1 MDNRDIL
8 TRFKDGT
15 LGRQQ
20 AMQLLTEG
28 SGPPPQ
34 PSAPHIQ
41 PSAPHIA
48 GPELANPRTTPA
60 GYAVIGIAG
69 RYPRAGDLDALR
81 RLLRTRQDAPA
92 DPPAGRLVDERGIG
106 GHYLDRVAD
115 FDPDFFRLTAREAAL
130 TDPQERLFLDVAWQV
145 MEDAGYTGA
154 RLDSLV
160 GADGEPRS
168 VGVYTAVS
176 SCDYALLAAEL
187 WADGHRAM
195 PRSGHGNV
203 SHPLSALLDLRGPH
217 WSVDTADS
225 SFLVALHQAIGA
237 LESGECAAALVGAVE
252 LRLHPSRQF
261 PGAGEGVGALL
272 LKPLDRAR
280 ADGDT
285 LHAVIRSSA
294 VGRTGRTGIT
304 GSTRTPHR
312 TERADHAGPGGGHT
326 RSPVEDRLVRRALSA
341 AAIDA
346 QTVTVLE
353 TPDSA
358 ARTVGRAGAATGVA
372 ALTRAV
378 LRLSEKA
385 DRDGSSPHRAVVIA
399 GDECGTRACVVV
411 EACPGQPAPRPR
423 AETSTGRPPSEP
435 GDPAGSPELILLSAP
450 TTGHL
455 AATARRLADWL
466 TAGRAPQLPA
476 LAHALRTGRA
486 ALPCRLAVTARSHA
500 ELAELLRDFAA
511 APGARAGRRLRMADL
526 RTAQDD
532 PLLLDEAPETRG
544 YLSALWRAG
553 RQEQLT
559 GLWLGGV
566 DVTRTDQAADGRE
579 PGPRT
584 TAPGSALLPRPL
596 WLGSDTEADAE
607 PPT

>member
-1 MDNRDIL
+1 MRMDNREIL

-20 AMQLLTEG
+20 AVELLTEG
-28 SGPPPQ
+28 AGPPP
-34 PSAPHIQ
+34 PPVPLTAR
-41 PSAPHIA
+41 
-48 GPELANPRTTPA
+48 PEPAALRTTPA

-69 RYPRAGDLDALR
+69 RYPHAGDLDAFR
-81 RLLRTRQDAPA
+81 RLLHTGPDAPVT
-92 DPPAGRLVDERGIG
+92 PPPGRLIDERGRT

-130 TDPQERLFLDVAWQV
+130 TDPQERLFLEVAWQV

-154 RLDSLV
+154 RLDALV

-203 SHPLSALLDLRGPH
+203 AHPLSALLDLRGPN

-261 PGAGEGVGALL
+261 PGAGEGVGVLL

-285 LHAVIRSSA
+285 VHAVIRSSA
-294 VGRTGRTGIT
+294 VGRTGRA
-304 GSTRTPHR
+304 GSTGPAHR
-312 TERADHAGPGGGHT
+312 TERTGHAGPGGQT
-326 RSPVEDRLVRRALSA
+326 RNPGEDRLVRRALAA

-346 QTVTVLE
+346 DTVTVLE

-358 ARTVGRAGAATGVA
+358 ARTTGRAGAATGVA

-378 LRLSEKA
+378 LRLGEEA
-385 DRDGSSPHRAVVIA
+385 GRDASAPHRAVVTA
-399 GDECGTRACVVV
+399 GSETGTRACVVV
-411 EACPGQPAPRPR
+411 EACPARPAARPR
-423 AETSTGRPPSEP
+423 TETDPSTGRPPTEH
-435 GDPAGSPELILLSAP
+435 GDDRGALELILLSAP
-450 TTGHL
+450 TPGHL

-466 TAGRAPQLPA
+466 GAGRAPDLPA

-486 ALPCRLAVTARSHA
+486 ALPCRLAVTARSHP
-500 ELAELLRDFAA
+500 ELAELLTDFAA
-511 APGARAGRRLRMADL
+511 GAPGDRAGRRLRVADL
-526 RTAQDD
+526 RTAPAD
-532 PLLLDEAPETRG
+532 PLLLDEAPETRA

-553 RQEQLT
+553 RLEQLA
-559 GLWLGGV
+559 GLWTGGV
-566 DVTRTDQAADGRE
+566 DVTRTAEAADGRE
-579 PGPRT
+579 PGPRSV
-584 TAPGSALLPRPL
+584 PPRSALLPRPL
-596 WLGSDTEADAE
+596 WLGRDTEADVE

>member
-1 MDNRDIL
+1 MRMDNREIL

-20 AMQLLTEG
+20 AVELLTEG
-28 SGPPPQ
+28 AGPPP
-34 PSAPHIQ
+34 PPVPLTAR
-41 PSAPHIA
+41 
-48 GPELANPRTTPA
+48 PEPAAPRTPPA
-60 GYAVIGIAG
+60 GCAVIGIAG
-69 RYPRAGDLDALR
+69 RYPHAGDLDALR
-81 RLLRTRQDAPA
+81 RLLRTGPDAPA
-92 DPPAGRLVDERGIG
+92 TPPPGRLIDEHGRT

-130 TDPQERLFLDVAWQV
+130 TDPQERLFLEVAWQV

-154 RLDSLV
+154 RLDALV
-160 GADGEPRS
+160 GADGESRS

-195 PRSGHGNV
+195 PRSGHGSV
-203 SHPLSALLDLRGPH
+203 AHPLSALLDLRGPN

-285 LHAVIRSSA
+285 VHAVIRSSA
-294 VGRTGRTGIT
+294 VGRTGRAGNTG
-304 GSTRTPHR
+304 PAHR
-312 TERADHAGPGGGHT
+312 TEQPGHAGPGGQT
-326 RSPVEDRLVRRALSA
+326 RSPGEDRLVRRALAA

-346 QTVTVLE
+346 DTVTVLE

-358 ARTVGRAGAATGVA
+358 ARTTGRAGAATGVA

-378 LRLSEKA
+378 LRLGEEA
-385 DRDGSSPHRAVVIA
+385 GRDASVPHRAVITA
-399 GDECGTRACVVV
+399 GSEAGTRACVVV
-411 EACPGQPAPRPR
+411 EAGPAQPPARPKT
-423 AETSTGRPPSEP
+423 ETDPFTGRPPVEH
-435 GDPAGSPELILLSAP
+435 GEDRGAAPELILLSAP
-450 TTGHL
+450 TPGHL

-466 TAGRAPQLPA
+466 GAGRAADLPA

-486 ALPCRLAVTARSHA
+486 ALPCRLAVTARSHR
-500 ELAELLRDFAA
+500 ELAELLGDFAA
-511 APGARAGRRLRMADL
+511 GAPGDRAGRRLRVADL
-526 RTAQDD
+526 RTAPAD
-532 PLLLDEAPETRG
+532 PLLLDEAPETRA

-553 RQEQLT
+553 RLEQLA
-559 GLWLGGV
+559 GLWAGGV
-566 DVTRTDQAADGRE
+566 DVTRTAETADGRE
-579 PGPRT
+579 PGPRSV
-584 TAPGSALLPRPL
+584 PPRSALLPRPL
-596 WLGSDTEADAE
+596 WLGRDTEADVE